1 MKISKL
7 VVLTGEVQY
16 ALHSTQRE
24 NDMLF
29 IPLNFP
35 LSRPRFSIIFFSQ
48 KLFISL
54 SGTSTS
60 GRPTSPQSEATPLD
74 LCLQG
79 PKNEPESP
87 LSLQKRNLL
96 IG

>member
-35 LSRPRFSIIFFSQ
+35 LSRPKFSIIFFSEVVYFSQ
-48 KLFISL
+48 WY
-54 SGTSTS
+54 
-60 GRPTSPQSEATPLD
+60 
-74 LCLQG
+74 
-79 PKNEPESP
+79 
-87 LSLQKRNLL
+87 
-96 IG
+96 